1 MTSKRLHATI
11 HGRVQMVG
19 FRYFVLG
26 HANRLGLTG
35 WVRNGAGG
43 QTVEVVAE
51 GDEAALDEL
60 AAALRQG
67 PTYAVVDSVESD
79 RTEETQGFSDFTVQ
93 P

>member
-1 MTSKRLHATI
+1 MTSKRLHATM

-26 HANRLGLTG
+26 HANRLGLNG

-51 GDEAALDEL
+51 GDQAALDEL

>member
-1 MTSKRLHATI
+1 MAVGNFHATI

-26 HANRLGLTG
+26 HAQRLGLTG

-51 GDEAALDEL
+51 GDEAALEEL
-60 AAALRQG
+60 EAVLRQG
-67 PTYAVVDSVESD
+67 PTYAVVDSVDSD

-93 P
+93 A

>member
-1 MTSKRLHATI
+1 MTKHRLNATI

-26 HANRLGLTG
+26 HAQRLGLTG

-51 GDEAALDEL
+51 GDQATLDEL
-60 AAALRQG
+60 VTALRRG
-67 PTYAVVDSVESD
+67 PTYAVVSSVESE
-79 RTEETQGFSDFTVQ
+79 RTEEVQGFPDFTVQ

>member
-1 MTSKRLHATI
+1 
-11 HGRVQMVG
+11 MVG
-19 FRYFVLG
+19 FRYYVLG

-60 AAALRQG
+60 ETALRRG
-67 PTYAVVDSVESD
+67 PPSSVVDSGESD
-79 RTEETQGFSDFTVQ
+79 RTEETQAFSDFTVQ
-93 P
+93 T

>member
-1 MTSKRLHATI
+1 
-11 HGRVQMVG
+11 MVG

-60 AAALRQG
+60 KAALRQG

>member
-1 MTSKRLHATI
+1 M

-35 WVRNGAGG
+35 WVRNGAAG

-60 AAALRQG
+60 EIALRQG
-67 PTYAVVDSVESD
+67 PPSAVVDSFESK
-79 RTEETQGFSDFTVQ
+79 RTEETQGFTDFTVQ

>member
-1 MTSKRLHATI
+1 MTAKHLHATI

-51 GDEAALDEL
+51 GDEAALDQLET
-60 AAALRQG
+60 ALRQG

>member
-1 MTSKRLHATI
+1 
-11 HGRVQMVG
+11 MVG

-51 GDEAALDEL
+51 GDQAALDEL

>member
-51 GDEAALDEL
+51 GDQAALDEL

>member
-1 MTSKRLHATI
+1 MTGHLHTII

-35 WVRNGAGG
+35 WVRNGAAG

-60 AAALRQG
+60 EIALRQG
-67 PTYAVVDSVESD
+67 PPSAVVDSVESK
-79 RTEETQGFSDFTVQ
+79 RTEETQGFTDFTVQ

>member
-1 MTSKRLHATI
+1 
-11 HGRVQMVG
+11 MVG

-26 HANRLGLTG
+26 HANRLGLIG
-35 WVRNGAGG
+35 WVRNGAAS

-60 AAALRQG
+60 EIALRQG
-67 PTYAVVDSVESD
+67 PPSAVVDSVESK
-79 RTEETQGFSDFTVQ
+79 RTEETQGFTDFTVQ

>member
-1 MTSKRLHATI
+1 MANRSLHATI

-51 GDEAALDEL
+51 GDQAALDEL

>member
-1 MTSKRLHATI
+1 
-11 HGRVQMVG
+11 MVG
-19 FRYFVLG
+19 FRYFVLSY
-26 HANRLGLTG
+26 AQRLGLTG

-51 GDEAALDEL
+51 GDEAALDQLET
-60 AAALRQG
+60 ALRQG
-67 PTYAVVDSVESD
+67 PPYAVVDSVESD